1 MAHIKSACLAL
12 LILLSSCSKKKGDNW
27 YETADESVV
36 YSICFFKDSD
46 GPGLKTRELFEN
58 KLERI
63 EYLKC
68 NGINIKIPKG
78 YWYDDTK
85 FLSSLGAKIR
95 VSREELGITLNTIN
109 KDTLSSHFRP
119 NLNIQINKIR
129 WWNNYSD
136 VSINDKNS
144 FELGFMNVTLEVDKK
159 SLTPTKEYGF
169 NVYQTSAND
178 SAIIYLPT
186 PQSPAVFISCHRLY
200 FKPPKIEPYK
210 NRCTITSNIHG
221 FLHINYMV
229 YREDIPNIRNIH
241 KSVSDFVA
249 GLYKTK
255 S

>member
-1 MAHIKSACLAL
+1 MVQIKVVCLVL
-12 LILLSSCSKKKGDNW
+12 LILLTSCSKKKGNNW

-46 GPGLKTRELFEN
+46 SPQLRVRKLFEK

-85 FLSSLGAKIR
+85 LMSSGPARII
-95 VSREELGITLNTIN
+95 VSREELGMTLNTRN
-109 KDTLSSHFRP
+109 KDALSSHFRP
-119 NLNIQINKIR
+119 NIKIEINKILLGE
-129 WWNNYSD
+129 NYTD
-136 VSINDKNS
+136 VNINDKNNIG
-144 FELGFMNVTLEVDKK
+144 LVFMNTQLEVDKK
-159 SLTPTKEYGF
+159 SLIPTKEYGF

-186 PQSPAVFISCHRLY
+186 PQSPSVFISCHRLY

-221 FLHINYMV
+221 FLHLRYMV

-241 KSVSDFVA
+241 KSVSEFVA